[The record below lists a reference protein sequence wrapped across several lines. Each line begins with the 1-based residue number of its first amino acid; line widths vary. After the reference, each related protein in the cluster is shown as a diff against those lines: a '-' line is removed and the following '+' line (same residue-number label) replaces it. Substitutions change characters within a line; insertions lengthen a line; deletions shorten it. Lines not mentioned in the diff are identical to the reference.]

1 MSNRWQRYE
10 LETKLA
16 GFLIVLVL
24 LVINLSS
31 IWLVYKMRSRMDLLQ
46 RRQMEVLGSLA
57 QAEIIRTKGM
67 PSDSLWKAWQTLA
80 GKSGLEGIRLM
91 DESGRQILEYN
102 KYQPWNVRIPAFDQ
116 TRAALPE
123 PGSFGRDGLAVS
135 PAYQR
140 QGIVYF
146 TAFYRAG
153 PGILALEYPDDQAAA
168 IIRAMNIQVLSGIAG
183 FGLILIIGLFFL
195 RNVFAPFRQM
205 AQSVRSKLGGET
217 VGRPGSDVDLV
228 VKTYDRMV
236 EQLKARGQTL
246 QQLYHSARD
255 RAEQSELIKQQIVD
269 CIDQALITIGPS
281 GEVSSFNRAA
291 AQLAGGGDAG
301 AVSRWLRDN
310 NLPGLIEDK
319 KPLVWETK
327 HLKYGRRYLQA
338 ERYGLSGP
346 GGQAS
351 GSIIAVAD
359 VTEVRNMEDQARLND
374 SARLMAQAS
383 QKLLQRIKPEIS
395 ALKDQAG
402 PASSLPGRWQKNV
415 AEIERAV
422 EDMGQYLSYQPA
434 GAPETGKPEIIH
446 ASRAMAEVLVMAR
459 KVARTESTAL
469 ITGESGTGKE
479 LVARAIHRQSP
490 RCGGPFVSINCG
502 ALPETLLESEL
513 FGYLRGAFTGASKD
527 KPGLLKAAEGGT
539 FFLDEIGELP
549 LTLQV
554 KLLRVLQEREA
565 TPVGGTK
572 PFKVDVRLIAA
583 TNQDPEQMVS
593 QGRFRQDLYFRLNVF
608 PIELPPLRRRP
619 EDIILLAGHFAE
631 KHCLKT
637 KTPAKHFSKA
647 SLDIL
652 AGYQWPGN
660 VRELENAVERA
671 VVMASGNLIKPEHLN
686 IKEENA
692 LNGPKVVKGLG
703 LLEVSA
709 RAAASAE
716 ARMIGETLKETGGN
730 KSQAARI
737 LKISY
742 RVMLKK
748 IKDYQLG

>member
-57 QAEIIRTKGM
+57 QAEMTRTKGM
-67 PSDSLWKAWQTLA
+67 PGNSLWKAWQMLA

-123 PGSFGRDGLAVS
+123 PGSFGPDGLAVS

-140 QGIVYF
+140 QGLVYF
-146 TAFYRAG
+146 TAFYRSD
-153 PGILALEYPDDQAAA
+153 PGILALEYQDEQAAA

-195 RNVFAPFRQM
+195 RNIFAPFRQM
-205 AQSVRSKLGGET
+205 AQSARSKLGGDAA
-217 VGRPGSDVDLV
+217 GRPGSDVDLV

-255 RAEQSELIKQQIVD
+255 RAEQSEQIKQQIVD
-269 CIDQALITIGPS
+269 CIDQALITIGPG

-338 ERYGLSGP
+338 ERYDLSGS
-346 GGQAS
+346 GGQIS

-374 SARLMAQAS
+374 SALLMA
-383 QKLLQRIKPEIS
+383 
-395 ALKDQAG
+395 
-402 PASSLPGRWQKNV
+402 
-415 AEIERAV
+415 
-422 EDMGQYLSYQPA
+422 
-434 GAPETGKPEIIH
+434 
-446 ASRAMAEVLVMAR
+446 
-459 KVARTESTAL
+459 
-469 ITGESGTGKE
+469 
-479 LVARAIHRQSP
+479 
-490 RCGGPFVSINCG
+490 
-502 ALPETLLESEL
+502 
-513 FGYLRGAFTGASKD
+513 
-527 KPGLLKAAEGGT
+527 
-539 FFLDEIGELP
+539 IG
-549 LTLQV
+549 
-554 KLLRVLQEREA
+554 
-565 TPVGGTK
+565 
-572 PFKVDVRLIAA
+572 
-583 TNQDPEQMVS
+583 
-593 QGRFRQDLYFRLNVF
+593 
-608 PIELPPLRRRP
+608 
-619 EDIILLAGHFAE
+619 
-631 KHCLKT
+631 
-637 KTPAKHFSKA
+637 
-647 SLDIL
+647 
-652 AGYQWPGN
+652 
-660 VRELENAVERA
+660 
-671 VVMASGNLIKPEHLN
+671 
-686 IKEENA
+686 
-692 LNGPKVVKGLG
+692 
-703 LLEVSA
+703 
-709 RAAASAE
+709 
-716 ARMIGETLKETGGN
+716 
-730 KSQAARI
+730 QAA
-737 LKISY
+737 
-742 RVMLKK
+742 
-748 IKDYQLG
+748 